1 MPVLAG
7 RKLIGGG
14 WRHRGAASSGE
25 GWTVYARSTTIQ
37 AQPSSIDD
45 GIAFVRDEVMPAL
58 QAMDGYVGLSLLV
71 DRESGQCIAT
81 SAWETEDTLHA
92 STERAAPLRDTASMR
107 FGGGDV
113 TVDEWEIGAMH
124 REHRSG
130 DGACVRA
137 TWIKMPRDQ
146 VDRAIDFYRTSVLP
160 SVEDL
165 EGFCSASFM
174 VNRATGRGVSSTTF
188 DSREAMD
195 RNQDN
200 ARELRN
206 ARTRE
211 IGADILD
218 VGEFELSLAQLR
230 VPELA

>member
-1 MPVLAG
+1 MV
-7 RKLIGGG
+7 GGATG
-14 WRHRGAASSGE
+14 APPERGK
-25 GWTVYARSTTIQ
+25 GWTVYARSTTIH

-45 GIAFVRDEVMPAL
+45 GIAFVRDQVMPTL
-58 QAMDGYVGLSLLV
+58 QAMDGCVGLSLLV
-71 DRESGQCIAT
+71 DRESGHCIAT
-81 SAWETEDTLHA
+81 SAWETDDAMRL
-92 STERAAPLRDTASMR
+92 STERAKPLRDEAGAR
-107 FGGGDV
+107 FGGGDA
-113 TVDEWEIGAMH
+113 TVDEWEIAVMH

-146 VDRAIDFYRTSVLP
+146 VEKAIEFYRTDVLP
-160 SVEDL
+160 SLEEL

-174 VNRATGRGVSSTTF
+174 VSRATGRGVSSATF

-195 RNQDN
+195 RNQEN

-211 IGADILD
+211 MGADILD
-218 VGEFELSLAQLR
+218 VGEFDLALAHLR
-230 VPELA
+230 LPEMV

>member
-1 MPVLAG
+1 M
-7 RKLIGGG
+7 
-14 WRHRGAASSGE
+14 
-25 GWTVYARSTTIQ
+25 YARSTTIQ

-58 QAMDGYVGLSLLV
+58 RAMDGYVGLSLLV

-81 SAWETEDTLHA
+81 SAWETEEALRA
-92 STERAAPLRDTASMR
+92 STDQAAPLRDQAGKR
-107 FGGGDV
+107 FGGGGV
-113 TVDEWEIGAMH
+113 TVDQWEIGAMH
-124 REHRSG
+124 REHRSA

-146 VDRAIDFYRTSVLP
+146 VDRAIDFYRSSVLP
-160 SVEDL
+160 ALEDL
-165 EGFCSASFM
+165 DGFCSASFL
-174 VNRATGRGVSSTTF
+174 VNRATCRGVSSATF

-195 RNQDN
+195 RNQEN

-218 VGEFELSLAQLR
+218 VGEFELTVAHLR
-230 VPELA
+230 LPEMA